1 MHRTQ
6 ILLED
11 HQYERLK
18 VRSKRTG
25 TAIGELVRRAVDA
38 MYGTAQV
45 EDRLRAIE
53 DSLGTASRADFDGL
67 DGEAYVEQ
75 SRHGLER
82 RLRQLDQA

>member
-11 HQYERLK
+11 QQYERLK

-38 MYGTAQV
+38 MYGTAEV
-45 EDRLRAIE
+45 EDRLRAIDE
-53 DSLGTASRADFDGL
+53 SFGTAAKDDFDGL

-75 SRHGLER
+75 SRLGFER
-82 RLRQLDQA
+82 RLRQLG